1 MLHRTEVSLNACP
14 TADGRCPLTSR
25 EHQVL
30 LLIADGCST
39 KEIASR
45 LEISFKTASCHR
57 SHILA
62 KTGVSNSV
70 TLVRYAIRQGIIEP

>member
-1 MLHRTEVSLNACP
+1 MLHRTEVSLNASL
-14 TADGRCPLTSR
+14 TTHGERPLTSR

-30 LLIADGCST
+30 LLIVDGCST
-39 KEIASR
+39 KEIAAR
-45 LEISFKTASCHR
+45 LEISFKTASSHR

-62 KTGVSNSV
+62 KTGVPNSV